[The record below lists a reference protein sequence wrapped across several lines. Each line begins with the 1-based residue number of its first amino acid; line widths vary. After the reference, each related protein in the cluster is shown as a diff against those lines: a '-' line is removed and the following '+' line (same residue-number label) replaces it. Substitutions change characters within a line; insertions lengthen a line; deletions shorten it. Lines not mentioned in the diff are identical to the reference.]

1 MSKTTII
8 GAIAAAAS
16 AVQLIVQQG
25 AKIEDWKTWLLPA
38 ALAMLGYFAK
48 DTTPQ

>member
-1 MSKTTII
+1 MSKTTIF
-8 GAIAAAAS
+8 GALAAAAA

-38 ALAMLGYFAK
+38 TLALLGYFAK
-48 DTTPQ
+48 DAVK